1 MRNVLLILLAVLTAT
16 VSAHTQTQAQKPT
29 LPLPPQTARQALI
42 EMFMGKSPD
51 SFTRHLPTV
60 ASQTLIRK
68 GEGPE
73 TSMVQK
79 ISMIGHQFAAQG
91 HVETFD
97 EGPTLLVSE
106 QEEGKAKV
114 KTEVTVERDNLMGE
128 SDEIEVSI
136 HVYRDGQ
143 PEFLP
148 VIPRLIFSM
157 TQEKDIWRLIEATL
171 AVHVPLTDPDYLKGV
186 RTKED
191 ESNENMASARLRMIM
206 AAEKGYSGKHPD
218 QGYTCKLADLFRQ
231 QASAVPSGEQAEE
244 YNSGLLGQEFA
255 GYHFALAG
263 CEGSPASKFQVT
275 AVPVASEAGMK
286 TFCADE
292 SGSLRFTVNGK
303 GAACLSRGQ
312 VLNQGATYFP
322 GED

>member
-1 MRNVLLILLAVLTAT
+1 MRHMCFVLLVALALNI
-16 VSAHTQTQAQKPT
+16 SSQAQKQP
-29 LPLPPQTARQALI
+29 PPPQTARQAWI

-51 SFTRHLPTV
+51 AFVRHLPTV
-60 ASQTLIRK
+60 ANQALLRK
-68 GEGPE
+68 GENAE

-79 ISMIGHQFAAQG
+79 IAMIGHQFAAQG

-106 QEEGKAKV
+106 QEEGKEKV

-148 VIPRLIFSM
+148 VIPRLIFTM
-157 TQEKDIWRLIEATL
+157 TQEKEVWRLTEATL
-171 AVHVPLTDPDYLKGV
+171 AAHVPLTDPDYLKGV
-186 RTKED
+186 RKKKDQSD
-191 ESNENMASARLRMIM
+191 ETMASGRVSMIASTEKAY
-206 AAEKGYSGKHPD
+206 AAKHPD

-231 QASAVPSGEQAEE
+231 QAATVPMDEQAAE
-244 YNSGLLGQEFA
+244 YNSGLLDGDFA
-255 GYHFALAG
+255 GYHVALSS
-263 CEGSPASKFQVT
+263 CEGTPASKFQ
-275 AVPVASEAGMK
+275 AIAIPVDSDAGMK

-292 SGSLRFTVNGK
+292 SGAVRFMVNGK

-312 VLNQGATYFP
+312 VFNQGTSYSP
-322 GED
+322 SED